1 MIFSF
6 GFENKDFMK
15 RFFSFFFLSCISV
28 VVFAQPA
35 NNKKP
40 AAKPNRSSTF
50 GDFSLNLG
58 IPMYSFDET
67 SSSTPFGINFNI
79 IHQPTTRIPILFGG
93 GLAYLHAGGNRVDRL
108 LTADITAGNILIDQL
123 SIPLEFRMNNHI
135 INGHGL
141 VRFQA
146 PGKYFKPYIDLVGG
160 FNYLWTGTAVYDRSP
175 ERFFATEDNGLITRK
190 TQESSLTWA
199 AGFGAGAFIYLS
211 SDLFL
216 NINATYMGGGW
227 AKYYDR
233 NQISNWDVQLNVN
246 GVSDVQAGSLGDDAL
261 NVNAFPKNSRTDM
274 IYAQIGVGFYLDGNS
289 GGSSNGKARIGK
301 NAYVNPNRNGNQP
314 YRQPR
319 PNNKR

>member
-6 GFENKDFMK
+6 EFENIDFMK
-15 RFFSFFFLSCISV
+15 RFFFFFIGVSISFV
-28 VVFAQPA
+28 LTAQSN

-40 AAKPNRSSTF
+40 AVKPRRSATF

-67 SSSTPFGINFNI
+67 SSSTPFGLNFNI
-79 IHQPTTRIPILFGG
+79 IHQPTSRVPVLFGG
-93 GLAYLHAGGNRVDRL
+93 GIAYLHSGGNRVDRL

-135 INGHGL
+135 LNGHAL

-146 PGKYFKPYIDLVGG
+146 PGKYFKPYIDIVGG
-160 FNYLWTGTAVYDRSP
+160 FNYLWTGTSVYDRSP
-175 ERFFATEDNGLITRK
+175 ERFFATDDNGLITRK
-190 TQESSLTWA
+190 TQESSFTWA
-199 AGFGAGAFIYLS
+199 AGFGAGAFIYLN

-233 NQISNWDVQLNVN
+233 NQINNWDVQLNVN
-246 GVSDVQAGSLGDDAL
+246 GASDVQSGSLGDDAL
-261 NVNAFPKNSRTDM
+261 NVNAIPKVSRTDM
-274 IYAQIGVGFYLDGNS
+274 IYAQIGIGFYLDGNS
-289 GGSSNGKARIGK
+289 GANSNNKARIGK
-301 NAYVNPNRNGNQP
+301 DAYVNPKRSGAQP

>member
-15 RFFSFFFLSCISV
+15 RFFSFFLLSCISV

-35 NNKKP
+35 NNKKS
-40 AAKPNRSSTF
+40 AAKPRRSSTF
-50 GDFSLNLG
+50 GDFSANLG
-58 IPMYSFDET
+58 IPMYSFAET

-79 IHQPTTRIPILFGG
+79 IHQPRSRVPVLFGG
-93 GLAYLHAGGNRVDRL
+93 GIAYLHAGGNRVDRL

-135 INGHGL
+135 LNGHGL

-146 PGKYFKPYIDLVGG
+146 PGKFFKPYIDIVGG

-199 AGFGAGAFIYLS
+199 AGFGAGVFIYLS
-211 SDLFL
+211 PDLFL

-289 GGSSNGKARIGK
+289 GSKPDPRPRPN
-301 NAYVNPNRNGNQP
+301 NNVNTNPNRNVKTP
-314 YRQPR
+314 YRQPT
-319 PNNKR
+319 PNRSR

>member
-1 MIFSF
+1 MIFKLY
-6 GFENKDFMK
+6 FENNKAMI
-15 RFFSFFFLSCISV
+15 RFFSILLLVCTTSV
-28 VVFAQPA
+28 IQAQSTNDKRPA
-35 NNKKP
+35 PKP
-40 AAKPNRSSTF
+40 PRSSTY

-58 IPMYSFDET
+58 IPMYSFAET
-67 SSSTPFGINFNI
+67 SSSTPFGLNFNI
-79 IHQPTTRIPILFGG
+79 IHQPTRRIPILFGG
-93 GLAYLHAGGNRVDRL
+93 GFAYLHAGGNRVDRL

-135 INGHGL
+135 INTHGL

-146 PGKYFKPYIDLVGG
+146 PGKFFKPYIDIVGG

-175 ERFFATEDNGLITRK
+175 ERFFATEDDGLITRK
-190 TQESSLTWA
+190 TQESSFTWA
-199 AGFGAGAFIYLS
+199 AGFGAGAFIYLN

-227 AKYYDR
+227 ARYYDR

-246 GVSDVQAGSLGDDAL
+246 GASDIQSGSLGDDAL
-261 NVNAFPKNSRTDM
+261 NVNAIPKVSRTDM

-289 GGSSNGKARIGK
+289 GANTRPRAVPNKGA
-301 NAYVNPNRNGNQP
+301 NPGRNMNTP

-319 PNNKR
+319 PNNRR